1 LEDQVSSW
9 YVKTKITAAAAGIF
23 LVLGIP
29 LMGVAEEPAMAQP
42 VVGDWLVQRLSAE
55 PATLNPITAT
65 DVYEGAVNGYIYE
78 SLLERDN
85 RTLNLVPLLAE
96 SWKASE
102 DKLSYDF
109 TLRPGLKWQDGKPL
123 TSEDVLFTFEK
134 VKDPGVDA
142 PHLRSYYKDLEK
154 VAALDDRRIRFT
166 FSEPYFKSLE
176 MISGMNILPKH
187 IFSVGDFNT
196 HPAGRSP
203 VGSGPYLFEKWD
215 TGKEIVLKR
224 NEDYWGKK
232 PFLERIHYKIITDDT
247 VALQVFKRGE
257 LDFMGL
263 TPIQWVRQTKTAKF
277 RQAADKHRYYL
288 PGYSY
293 IGWNMRKPY
302 FSDKRVRRAMT
313 MLVDRESIL
322 ENIQYGFGRVVTG
335 NFFYES
341 PDYDISF
348 EPWPFDPEG
357 AAKLLDEAE
366 WTDTDGDGVRDKD
379 GVPFRFEFS
388 ISSGSQ
394 LAEKLSTILK
404 EELSKVGIEMTIR
417 PLEWALFTKTL
428 DDRTYDAVTLG
439 WRLPVEADPYQVWHS
454 SQSGQGSNFVGFENV
469 EADSIIEKA
478 RTTFEKEE
486 RMEMYRRFHR
496 IMHEEQPYTFL
507 FVNES
512 LVAVDKRFKNVVV
525 YPLGLDTTEWW
536 VPEEKRKY
544 E

>member
-1 LEDQVSSW
+1 MSSSIIKMR
-9 YVKTKITAAAAGIF
+9 VMIAIIAAF
-23 LVLGIP
+23 LVSGLS
-29 LMGVAEEPAMAQP
+29 AQSLAQEGGAQKP

-96 SWKASE
+96 SWKVSD
-102 DKLSYDF
+102 DKLSYEF
-109 TLRPGLKWQDGKPL
+109 SLRPGLKWQDGKPL

-134 VKDPGVDA
+134 VKDPAVDA
-142 PHLRSYYKDLEK
+142 PHLRNYYRDLEK
-154 VAALDDRRIRFT
+154 VEALDLRRVRFT

-176 MISGMNILPKH
+176 MISGMSIIPRH
-187 IFSVGDFNT
+187 IFSEGDYNT
-196 HPAGRSP
+196 HPMGRSP
-203 VGSGPYLFEKWD
+203 MGSGPYIFERWD
-215 TGKEIVLKR
+215 TGKEIVLRR
-224 NEDYWGKK
+224 NENYWGEK
-232 PFLERIHYKIITDDT
+232 PFIERIHFKIITDDT

-302 FSDKRVRRAMT
+302 FTDKRVRRAMT

-322 ENIQYGFGRVVTG
+322 ENIQYGFGRIVTG

-341 PDYDISF
+341 QDYDKSI
-348 EPWPFDPEG
+348 EPWPYDPE
-357 AAKLLDEAE
+357 AAARLLDEAG
-366 WTDTDGDGVRDKD
+366 WTDTDGDGIRDRD
-379 GVPFRFEFS
+379 GVPFKFEFT

-404 EELSKVGIEMTIR
+404 EELSKVGVEMTIR

-454 SQSGQGSNFVGFENV
+454 SQVEKGSNFVGFVND

-478 RTTFEKEE
+478 RTTFDRNE
-486 RMEMYRRFHR
+486 RMKMYRRFHR

-512 LVAVDKRFKNVVV
+512 LVAVDKRFKNVIV

-536 VPEEKRKY
+536 VPEQKRRYK
-544 E
+544 

>member
-1 LEDQVSSW
+1 MSSL
-9 YVKTKITAAAAGIF
+9 YLKIKFAAIVAAIF
-23 LVLGIP
+23 LVLGMP
-29 LMGVAEEPAMAQP
+29 LEGVTEEVPVAQP

-55 PATLNPITAT
+55 PATLNSITAT

-96 SWKASE
+96 SWKVSE
-102 DKLSYDF
+102 DKLSYEF
-109 TLRPGLKWQDGKPL
+109 TLRNGLKWQDGKPL

-134 VKDPGVDA
+134 VKDPTVDA
-142 PHLRSYYKDLEK
+142 PHLRNYYRDLEK
-154 VAALDDRRIRFT
+154 VEALDDRRIRFT

-176 MISGMNILPKH
+176 MISGMSIIPKH
-187 IFSVGDFNT
+187 IFAEGEFNT
-196 HPAGRSP
+196 HPAGRNP
-203 VGSGPYLFEKWD
+203 MGSGPYSFEKWD
-215 TGKEIVLKR
+215 TGKEIILRR

-232 PFLERIHYKIITDDT
+232 PFLERIHFKIITDDT

-277 RQAADKHRYYL
+277 RKAANKHRYYL

-293 IGWNMRKPY
+293 IGWNMRRPY

-313 MLVDRESIL
+313 MIVDRESIL
-322 ENIQYGFGRVVTG
+322 ENIQYGFGKVVSG

-341 PDYDISF
+341 PDYDKAI
-348 EPWPFDPEG
+348 EPWLYDADG
-357 AAKLLDEAE
+357 AAKLLDEAG
-366 WTDTDGDGVRDKD
+366 WTDTDGDGIRDKD
-379 GVPFRFEFS
+379 GVPFKFEFS

-417 PLEWALFTKTL
+417 PLEWALFTQTL

-454 SQSGQGSNFVGFENV
+454 SQAEKGSNFVGFENA
-469 EADSIIEKA
+469 EADSIIEEA
-478 RTTFEKEE
+478 RTTFDKEK
-486 RMEMYRRFHR
+486 RTKMYRRFHR

-507 FVNES
+507 FVSES
-512 LVAVDKRFKNVVV
+512 LVALSKRFQNVIV
-525 YPLGLDTTEWW
+525 YPLGLDPTEWW

-544 E
+544 K